1 MARDMAYKA
10 PRGTVDIL
18 PAQSGKWQELEQL
31 LRTICANYNV
41 KEIRT
46 PIFEHTEL
54 FNRAVGDTTD
64 VVSKEMYTFEDRKG
78 RSMTLRPEG
87 TAGIARAYVENKL
100 YGMPEKLQKV
110 YYMGPMFRY
119 ERPQNGRQRQF
130 HQFGVEMLGVES
142 PYVDVECMLMAV
154 TVVKAL
160 GLKNIQLHINTLG
173 DQESRDAYRE
183 ALQNHFQP
191 VLNELCHDCQVR
203 YEKNPLR
210 ILDCKV
216 DKNHP
221 MMKTAPKTID
231 YLTDN
236 AKAHFEKVC
245 ALLDDLE
252 IDYVV
257 DPNLVRGLDYY
268 SHTVFEIISDDP
280 KLGAGSTVGGGGRY
294 NGLVEELGGPQ
305 TPGVGFAF
313 GMERLMIV
321 LGDDHEDEEGLDVYI
336 MPLGSEAK
344 DLAMQIMTM
353 LRANGFT
360 CDMDQ
365 CDRGLKG
372 QFKSADRFHAHFSMI
387 IGDEEVQKEV
397 VNMKC
402 NHTKEQV
409 EVPLENIV
417 EFIEN
422 HYEGDH
428 DHE

>member
-1 MARDMAYKA
+1 MAYKA

-313 GMERLMIV
+313 GMERLMIA

-409 EVPLENIV
+409 KVPLENIV

>member
-1 MARDMAYKA
+1 MVYKA

-313 GMERLMIV
+313 GMERLMIA